1 MAAGED
7 RRLMTEEG
15 AGEPFGLLAE
25 QRLGRTGLEVKLD
38 KGFAEGTY
46 AVYVE
51 FDDLAVKVGFAA
63 AHRTARTY
71 CDRLKDQLN
80 RLPGYSLGEIEDASR
95 TGDPHRQRDLES
107 TFLSF
112 TIDTAD
118 GRFHDSTI
126 HDHFRL
132 AMLRAGQAWDQDQA
146 RVQAHRRNG
155 RQEKFRQELS
165 QLLEGEGYGQLDAG
179 VKERLLSEIP
189 ALAFPVRGIGR

>member
-1 MAAGED
+1 
-7 RRLMTEEG
+7 MTEEG

-25 QRLGRTGLEVKLD
+25 QRLGRAGLEVKLD

-51 FDDLAVKVGFAA
+51 FDELAGKAGFAT

-71 CDRLKDQLN
+71 CNRLRDQLN

-95 TGDPHRQRDLES
+95 TGDPRRQRDLES

-118 GRFHDSTI
+118 GRFQDRTM

-132 AMLRAGQAWDQDQA
+132 AMLRTRQAWDQDQA
-146 RVQAHRRNG
+146 KVQAHRRLG
-155 RQEKFRQELS
+155 RQEQFRQ
-165 QLLEGEGYGQLDAG
+165 QLACLLDGEGYAQLDGA

-189 ALAFPVRGIGR
+189 ALAFPAKGREL